1 MEAFRSIPVI
11 SMAGWTGDE
20 VARAAFAGELRRVC
34 HEVGFFV
41 LVDHGIEQQFL
52 DDYFALVRRF
62 FALPL
67 ETKATI
73 EKLNSPHFRGWE
85 RIGSELTD
93 NKVDYREQVDCSSEY
108 EPYAPGAM
116 PAYLRIDGPN
126 QWLRD
131 DVLPGMRA
139 GVLGFMQRMG
149 AIADQLME
157 ALAIGLGVA
166 PDTFRIRFG
175 ERPHSLT
182 KLISYPPTPSG
193 MAGVNSHHDAGFL
206 TLLAQNGVGGL
217 QAQNPD
223 GEWIDVP
230 PTPGTLVVN
239 LGEMLQS
246 MTGNYYVATTHRV
259 ITQQERLSVA
269 YFHGPDLRA
278 LLDPLELDP
287 SFGEAVAASPWHRR
301 AGFMATRDQLLAGAS
316 GTTGRSAGVF
326 GQQLW
331 NYYCRSYPRNVE
343 QHHAD
348 ALVANAS
355 AASG

>member
-11 SMAGWTGDE
+11 SMSGWSGDS
-20 VARAAFAGELRRVC
+20 ASQAAFAEELRRVC

-62 FALPL
+62 FDLPL
-67 ETKATI
+67 DVKASM
-73 EKLNSPHFRGWE
+73 EKLGSPHFRGWE

-93 NKVDYREQVDCSSEY
+93 NKVDYREQVDCSTEY
-108 EPYAPGAM
+108 EPYEAGAL

-126 QWLRD
+126 QWLPD

-149 AIADQLME
+149 EIADALME
-157 ALAIGLGVA
+157 ALAVGLGVPA
-166 PDTFRIRFG
+166 DTFRVRFG

-182 KLISYPPTPSG
+182 KLIHYPPTPAG

-259 ITQQERLSVA
+259 VTSEERFSVA

-278 LLDPLELDP
+278 GLEPLDLDPRFAAE
-287 SFGEAVAASPWHRR
+287 VAGSTWHRQ

-326 GQQLW
+326 GQQMW
-331 NYYCRSYPRNVE
+331 NYYCRSYPKNVE
-343 QHHAD
+343 RHHAD
-348 ALVANAS
+348 VFVAS
-355 AASG
+355 